1 MQHSCFVETANTP
14 ILVVDIEPQ
23 LVMNEPLATKLRKRL
38 SGRLGGMPVLL
49 RCRIGNSFWFNG
61 ERNLWRYAVDPIV
74 DVLPSAAINI
84 DSLLDE
90 AA

>member
-1 MQHSCFVETANTP
+1 MQHSCFVETPNTA
-14 ILVVDIEPQ
+14 ILIVDIEPQ
-23 LVMNEPLATKLRKRL
+23 LMMDELLATKLRKRL
-38 SGRLGGMPVLL
+38 TGRLGGIPVLL

-61 ERNLWRYAVDPIV
+61 DRNLWRYGVDPVV
-74 DVLPSAAINI
+74 DVLPSAAIDV